1 MKQLHFLRTALLL
14 VPMAL
19 PFAAGAQDF
28 INGSFEQNGK
38 LCLVNTSTAVFNANV
53 KNTRAFGSYR
63 KPDIASSDC
72 NYGPA
77 KDGNWF
83 VGIATNVNGGIRSE
97 AITLELTQ
105 PLVKGQQY
113 SLTFSARLHAIASNL
128 EVGQSVADSLAG
140 QVFYTVSADNIG
152 TDWLDFT
159 IRFTAPNNGKYISV
173 RANNPNQNSG
183 VWLDAF
189 KLHPVFQPD
198 NVVMTSKTAPTKAS
212 QDQATQKKEASSEI
226 GLYPNPSEGIFK
238 VNSDTAELSSLVV
251 YNMLGAAV
259 TQHVATPE
267 QPVPGQID
275 LTDQQPGMYFV
286 EMATV
291 NGAKVTKRII
301 VSR

>member
-1 MKQLHFLRTALLL
+1 MKHIHFLRTALLL
-14 VPMAL
+14 IPMAL
-19 PFAAGAQDF
+19 PLAANSQDF

-72 NYGPA
+72 NYGTA

-97 AITLELTQ
+97 AITLELTE
-105 PLVKGQQY
+105 PLTKGVQY
-113 SLTFSARLHAIASNL
+113 SLTFSARLHSIASNL

-140 QVFYTVSADNIG
+140 QIFYTVSADNIG
-152 TDWLDFT
+152 TEWLEFT

-173 RANNPNQNSG
+173 RAINPNQNSG

-198 NVVMTSKTAPTKAS
+198 NIVMTSKTVPAKAPA
-212 QDQATQKKEASSEI
+212 DPATQKKETSNEV

-238 VNSDTAELSSLVV
+238 VNSDTSELSSLVV
-251 YNMLGAAV
+251 YNMLGSAV
-259 TQHVATPE
+259 AQHVATPE
-267 QPVPGQID
+267 QPVPNQID

-286 EMATV
+286 EMAMM